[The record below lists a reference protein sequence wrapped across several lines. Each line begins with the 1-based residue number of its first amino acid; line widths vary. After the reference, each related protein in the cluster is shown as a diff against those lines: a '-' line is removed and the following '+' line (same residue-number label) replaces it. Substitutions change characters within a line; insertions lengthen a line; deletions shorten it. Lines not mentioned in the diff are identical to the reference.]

1 MNVDLRQ
8 TFYEHIAVATDFSPH
23 ADLALSYAIR
33 TAKLHGAALDILHVV
48 QDLIVYPED
57 PSMMVPLGDMADQ
70 LAKIAEAQ
78 MGRLLARS
86 DMEGLEVHPHI
97 IRTVDSPYVALV
109 EGATEAGA
117 DLLVMGS
124 HGRGGLAHILLGST
138 AEKVVRL
145 LPCPVL
151 CVPWESQAA
160 TAENPP

>member
-78 MGRLLARS
+78 MDDWEASADKAAKAAERREALRAQGKARAADRASDGAAERLADFRMPNGAEVKACGGGTQQ
-86 DMEGLEVHPHI
+86 MEDV
-97 IRTVDSPYVALV
+97 
-109 EGATEAGA
+109 
-117 DLLVMGS
+117 
-124 HGRGGLAHILLGST
+124 
-138 AEKVVRL
+138 
-145 LPCPVL
+145 
-151 CVPWESQAA
+151 
-160 TAENPP
+160 